1 MGKAQWILL
10 SVGFVVV
17 AFIYLTFETRPPEA
31 YEFDKSRSF
40 QMQRTSVTN
49 LVREK
54 LPELSSAD
62 QMDIRSIKTS
72 IENSSNR
79 ADSISLLKK
88 LSGAWYEQKE
98 PVLAGY
104 YAEMVAELEESA
116 ESWSMAGTTYA
127 IALHNNSTPK
137 KEKIYAANQ
146 SRSAFENAISLEPKN
161 INHRINLALTYVR
174 QPLENQP
181 MKGIQMLLDLN
192 EKYPDE
198 EAVLYQLGRLAIQTG
213 QYTKAIERLERVVEL
228 DPNRKNAFCMLAEAY
243 SSTNQLEKAKQSQQQ
258 CDTIKK

>member
-10 SVGFVVV
+10 IGGFVVV
-17 AFIYLTFETRPPEA
+17 ALIYLTFETRPPEA
-31 YEFDKSRSF
+31 FEFDKSRSF

-54 LPELSSAD
+54 LPMLSSAD
-62 QMDIRSIKTS
+62 QMEIRSIKTS

-79 ADSISLLKK
+79 ADSITLLKK
-88 LSGAWYEQKE
+88 LSGAWYEQKQ

-104 YAEMVAELEESA
+104 YAEMVAEIDETPEA
-116 ESWSMAGTTYA
+116 WSMAGTTYA
-127 IALHNNSTPK
+127 IALHNNKTSQ
-137 KEKIYAANQ
+137 KEKVYAANQ
-146 SRSAFENAISLEPKN
+146 SRNAFENAISLDPKN

-181 MKGIQMLLDLN
+181 MKGIQMLLELN
-192 EKYPDE
+192 EKYPNE

-213 QYTKAIERLERVVEL
+213 QYEKAIERLSRVIEL
-228 DPNRKNAFCMLAEAY
+228 NPDRKNASRMLAEAY
-243 SSTNQLEKAKQSQQQ
+243 SSTNQPEKAKQSQQQ